1 MASIQQRGKKWQV
14 RIPHKLLPKPLFVT
28 LDTEGAAR
36 AYAQHI
42 EDLLNRGIVPAEL
55 LEDDQ
60 RRAGPKLERLIA
72 DYLTSG
78 AVAPTDVPTLELLK
92 TEVGQR
98 RTNDVNARWADAWVS
113 DMKLKQHLA
122 PGTIRKRVGSL
133 ARVLDAY
140 IRGKLKDGEAAP
152 ANPLRMMPRAYSQY
166 TEAEAQ
172 ALAAEG
178 RAAKVDQARDRRLAP
193 DEEARIRAALAGEK
207 RPDRERALEHDPAF
221 VLLFDL
227 IVNTGLRL
235 SEAFRLR
242 VDQYDAQRGV
252 INVEGTKGERGR
264 IKPRVVPLVPALRPV
279 LADWCK
285 ARVGLIFP
293 FWNGDPEETK
303 RASAR
308 LTHRFKVL
316 FDYAQVPDCTEHDLR
331 HEATCRWVT
340 MRDKAGRW
348 MWSEVE
354 VCKIMGWTDTKMF
367 LRYASLRGEDLADR
381 MLG

>member
-1 MASIQQRGKKWQV
+1 M
-14 RIPHKLLPKPLFVT
+14 
-28 LDTEGAAR
+28 
-36 AYAQHI
+36 
-42 EDLLNRGIVPAEL
+42 
-55 LEDDQ
+55 
-60 RRAGPKLERLIA
+60 
-72 DYLTSG
+72 
-78 AVAPTDVPTLELLK
+78 
-92 TEVGQR
+92 
-98 RTNDVNARWADAWVS
+98 
-113 DMKLKQHLA
+113 
-122 PGTIRKRVGSL
+122 
-133 ARVLDAY
+133 
-140 IRGKLKDGEAAP
+140 
-152 ANPLRMMPRAYSQY
+152 
-166 TEAEAQ
+166 
-172 ALAAEG
+172 
-178 RAAKVDQARDRRLAP
+178 
-193 DEEARIRAALAGEK
+193 
-207 RPDRERALEHDPAF
+207 
-221 VLLFDL
+221 LLFDL

>member
-1 MASIQQRGKKWQV
+1 MASIQQRGNKWQV
-14 RIPHKLLPKPLFVT
+14 RISHKLLPKPLFVT
-28 LDTEGAAR
+28 LDAEGPAR

-42 EDLLNRGIVPAEL
+42 EELLDRGIVPAEM
-55 LEDDQ
+55 LEDAQ
-60 RRAGPKLERLIA
+60 RRAGPKLERLIT

-98 RTNDVNARWADAWVS
+98 RTNDVSARWADAWVS

-140 IRGKLKDGEAAP
+140 IRSKLKDGEAAP

-166 TEAEAQ
+166 TEAEAL
-172 ALAAEG
+172 ALAAKG
-178 RAAKVDQARDRRLAP
+178 KAAKVDQARDRRLAP
-193 DEEARIRAALAGEK
+193 DEEARLRAAMAGEK
-207 RPDRERALEHDPAF
+207 RADRERAIEHDPAF

-227 IVNTGLRL
+227 ITNTGLRL

-252 INVEGTKGERGR
+252 INVEGSKGERGR

-285 ARVGLIFP
+285 DRVGLVFP

-316 FDYAQVPDCTEHDLR
+316 FDYAKIPDCTEHDLR